1 MKLSLNRPD
10 TFGALASTLCV
21 IHCLITP
28 VVFIA
33 STCSVHHEY
42 SSIPKWWINL
52 DFLFL
57 LISFVAI
64 YRSTQTT
71 SKKIMKP
78 ALWISWFL
86 LSLLVVNEKM
96 TLLNLPVYFTYISAT
111 TLAALHLYNLK
122 YCQCKDDNCCI
133 KNE

>member
-28 VVFIA
+28 VIFIA
-33 STCSVHHEY
+33 STCSVHNEY